1 MRLDRQLATPLLAQ
15 VVPRLK
21 PLFISNKNEF
31 SRAIFFDI
39 MVTLYD
45 SFPEFALYAKS
56 SLIRGL
62 SDPSREVRD
71 KLIAY
76 WSSPQRLSLT
86 PNQRLYQLLTELY
99 DLDEEAVWL
108 NNAIYLLL

>member
-1 MRLDRQLATPLLAQ
+1 MKFDKQLATPILEL

-39 MVTLYD
+39 MVILYD
-45 SFPEFALYAKS
+45 QFPEFAFQAKS

-62 SDPSREVRD
+62 SDSSEQIRE
-71 KLIAY
+71 KLITY
-76 WSSPQRLSLT
+76 WSSPERLS
-86 PNQRLYQLLTELY
+86 
-99 DLDEEAVWL
+99 
-108 NNAIYLLL
+108 

>member
-1 MRLDRQLATPLLAQ
+1 MAQPILVQ

-21 PLFISNKNEF
+21 PLFISNKNDF

-45 SFPEFALYAKS
+45 NFPDFKLYAKS

-62 SDPSREVRD
+62 SDPSKEIRE

-76 WSSPQRLSLT
+76 WASPQRLSLE
-86 PNQRLYQLLTELY
+86 PKVRLHQLLTELY
-99 DLDEEAVWL
+99 DLEEEPVWL

>member
-1 MRLDRQLATPLLAQ
+1 MRLDPELAKPILEQ

-21 PLFISNKNEF
+21 PLFVSNKNEF

-45 SFPEFALYAKS
+45 SFPDFAELAKS

-62 SDPSREVRD
+62 SDPSKEIRE
-71 KLIAY
+71 KLITY
-76 WSSPQRLSLT
+76 WSSP
-86 PNQRLYQLLTELY
+86 
-99 DLDEEAVWL
+99 
-108 NNAIYLLL
+108 

>member
-1 MRLDRQLATPLLAQ
+1 MYDEILADISDDNQQNFLILLASITRLDRQLVTPLLKQ

-45 SFPEFALYAKS
+45 GFPEFALYAKS

-62 SDPSREVRD
+62 SDPSREIRD

-86 PNQRLYQLLTELY
+86 PN
-99 DLDEEAVWL
+99 
-108 NNAIYLLL
+108 

>member
-1 MRLDRQLATPLLAQ
+1 MADISDDNQQNFLLLLSSIMRIDQELAKPVLEQ

-45 SFPEFALYAKS
+45 HFPEFAGFAKS

-62 SDPSREVRD
+62 SDPSKEIRE
-71 KLIAY
+71 KLITY
-76 WSSPQRLSLT
+76 WSSP
-86 PNQRLYQLLTELY
+86 
-99 DLDEEAVWL
+99 
-108 NNAIYLLL
+108 

>member
-1 MRLDRQLATPLLAQ
+1 MLLLASIMRLDSELAKPILEQ

-45 SFPEFALYAKS
+45 NYPDFAEFAKS

-62 SDPSREVRD
+62 SDPSKEIRD
-71 KLIAY
+71 KLINY
-76 WSSPQRLSLT
+76 WSSP
-86 PNQRLYQLLTELY
+86 
-99 DLDEEAVWL
+99 
-108 NNAIYLLL
+108 

>member
-1 MRLDRQLATPLLAQ
+1 MRLDSELAKPILEQ

-45 SFPEFALYAKS
+45 NYPDFAEFAKS

-62 SDPSREVRD
+62 SDPSKEIRD
-71 KLIAY
+71 KLINY
-76 WSSPQRLSLT
+76 WSSP
-86 PNQRLYQLLTELY
+86 
-99 DLDEEAVWL
+99 
-108 NNAIYLLL
+108 